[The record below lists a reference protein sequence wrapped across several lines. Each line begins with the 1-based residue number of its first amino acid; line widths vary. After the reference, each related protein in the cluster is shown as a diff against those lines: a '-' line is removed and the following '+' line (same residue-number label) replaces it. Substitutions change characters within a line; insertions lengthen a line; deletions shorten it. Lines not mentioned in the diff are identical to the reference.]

1 MCKGEMPVEVWLY
14 GKLRRFAPHKEAG
27 SNSVVEVE
35 VEAVENIE
43 GALARL
49 GVPWE
54 EVGNV
59 FLNGRLA
66 LVEQAVV
73 DGDRLGV
80 FPQDMS
86 LLYC

>member
-1 MCKGEMPVEVWLY
+1 MCKGEMSVEVWLY

-27 SNSVVEVE
+27 SNSVLPVQVKAGES
-35 VEAVENIE
+35 IE
-43 GALARL
+43 RVLARL

-80 FPQDMS
+80 FPQDMG